1 MNASEIDAIRQS
13 VGVRG
18 VIATRC
24 RAGKNIS
31 RHAATEDRS
40 FSARPGIQDD
50 SKRRSILH
58 RPPRIHEFSLTE
70 DLATSQFGQS
80 SQADKRGFP
89 NMVFNPCV
97 MYRLIRFDYP
107 DRVDQ
112 PGVSSDGKLKTA
124 NLPLLMASVQ
134 SGGRFVYPA
143 TAFVSS
149 PGNMQQARTI
159 RPPCPRQYCN
169 AIGLIGALY
178 RFI

>member
-1 MNASEIDAIRQS
+1 MIPS
-13 VGVRG
+13 
-18 VIATRC
+18 
-24 RAGKNIS
+24 
-31 RHAATEDRS
+31 AARS
-40 FSARPGIQDD
+40 FTD
-50 SKRRSILH
+50 
-58 RPPRIHEFSLTE
+58 PPRIHEFSLTE